1 MTKVIVIHEE
11 WTAGT
16 GDYPKS
22 KDVENL
28 SQPNGRMQ
36 RSDRE
41 RYGGVILRRRT
52 GVAVSWIEAREMRY
66 NCRTHAEL
74 TALR

>member
-1 MTKVIVIHEE
+1 MI
-11 WTAGT
+11 WTRTALEQGRK
-16 GDYPKS
+16 GVAVGQMS
-22 KDVENL
+22 RILGNL

-41 RYGGVILRRRT
+41 RYGGVILRRRA

-66 NCRTHAEL
+66 NCAHAEL